1 MAGTLNTN
9 TSNLAAPTWLGRT
22 GLAKYTMSFTV
33 TLVTLTDAAQ
43 FHVTPGHKGRL
54 TKVTWVTGQPATTAS
69 KLSTLTPSID
79 GVDVTGGVLALTT
92 AAANT
97 RDKELA
103 GTAITAN
110 NAFTSTGK
118 ITLTGSATTAF
129 VEGAG
134 WVQLEI
140 VNDDTLEVLAS
151 LGLMRPAV

>member
-1 MAGTLNTN
+1 MPGTLNTSV
-9 TSNLAAPTWLGRT
+9 SNLAAPTWLTRP
-22 GLAKYTMSFTV
+22 GLAKYTVNFTV

-43 FHVTPGHKGRL
+43 WHWTPGHKGRV
-54 TKVTWVTGQPATTAS
+54 TKITWVTGQPATTAS

-79 GVDVTGGVLALTT
+79 GVNITGGVLALTT

-118 ITLTGSATTAF
+118 ITFTASSTTAF
-129 VEGAG
+129 AEGAG
-134 WVQLEI
+134 WVQVEV
-140 VNDDTLEVLAS
+140 VNDDTLETIAS
-151 LGLMRPAV
+151 VGQMRGAV